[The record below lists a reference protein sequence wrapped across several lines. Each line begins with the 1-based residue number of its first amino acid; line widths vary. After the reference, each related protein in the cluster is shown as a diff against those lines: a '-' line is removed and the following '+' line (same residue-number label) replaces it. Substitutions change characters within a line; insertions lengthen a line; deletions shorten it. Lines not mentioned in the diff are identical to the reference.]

1 MISKLKAII
10 QSQSFSPGLIGII
23 FNPFYIARKNL
34 HRAIS
39 EYAVGLNG
47 DLLDVGCGT
56 KPYESLFLVNKY
68 VGLDVNSEHSKNL
81 GIADYLYDG
90 KKFPFMEATFD
101 IVLCNQVF
109 EHVFNPNEFLSE
121 IARVLK
127 KRGTLLLTVPFVWDE
142 HEQPFDYARYTTFA
156 LENLL
161 SSHGMRI
168 IKHKKLGADISV
180 IFQLINAYLVK
191 VTSNWPKYLRFL
203 MTITVMSSFNLLG
216 ITFSRILPKNQDL
229 FLDHAILAIK
239 E

>member
-10 QSQSFSPGLIGII
+10 QSQTFSPGLLGII

-34 HRAIS
+34 NNAIS
-39 EYAVGLNG
+39 EYAKGLTG

-56 KPYESLFLVNKY
+56 KPYQNLFLVKKY
-68 VGLDVNSEHSKNL
+68 IGLDVNSEHSKNL
-81 GIADYLYDG
+81 GIADYLYEG
-90 KKFPFMEATFD
+90 KKFPFVNASFD

-121 IARVLK
+121 ISRVLK
-127 KRGTLLLTVPFVWDE
+127 TNGTLLLTVPFIWDE
-142 HEQPFDYARYTTFA
+142 HEQPYDYARYTTYA
-156 LENLL
+156 LHDLL
-161 SSHGMRI
+161 GSHGMRI
-168 IKHKKLGADISV
+168 VKHQKLGADISV

-191 VTSNWPKYLRFL
+191 VTSGWPKYLRFL
-203 MTITVMSSFNLLG
+203 ITITVMSSFNLLG
-216 ITFSRILPKNQDL
+216 ITLSRIFPKNQDL